1 MCSYV
6 HDLNRLAQ
14 LIKSVTGIYYIV
26 EHKTNYPSQHCPT
39 MFKVRA
45 KIRFEFFFKSVFK

>member
-26 EHKTNYPSQHCPT
+26 EYKTNYPSQHCPT